1 MKADTPGHGAIL
13 AENHPASTTR
23 AIGLVVA
30 VPGEVDGASA
40 VPPSVPTVHPPVDS
54 DEAKLTALALELD
67 HSRPKEIDRLSVPEV
82 HLRDAPLAGDVDLC
96 CGSGLGSTRSTHP
109 YATSDLLTVVRWVLE
124 YGSSVLIGDLR
135 RDHWV
140 RSLQSAY
147 PGSQYI
153 LPPASRRPLPPREGR
168 PLFPRAVSWERL
180 MPEDEG
186 DTG

>member
-1 MKADTPGHGAIL
+1 MPGHGAIL

-67 HSRPKEIDRLSVPEV
+67 LSPPKEIDPLPVPEV

-96 CGSGLGSTRSTHP
+96 CGGGLGSTRSTHP
-109 YATSDLLTVVRWVLE
+109 HATSDSLTV
-124 YGSSVLIGDLR
+124 IGDLR
-135 RDHWV
+135 RDHRV

-186 DTG
+186 D